1 MNRDAVAD
9 IFQRIGRAKAG
20 SREKEPGAGPS
31 AKTVKQHNETP
42 VLVHDPTSESAT
54 EAKEAGVYICT
65 ECGAA
70 MRPAMYMLGGIFAAD
85 DGTTV
90 QAGHAGQKH
99 IGNLYCCPMCGSL
112 KVKIDTA
119 GNKEERK

>member
-20 SREKEPGAGPS
+20 SMEKEPS
-31 AKTVKQHNETP
+31 TKTVKRHSETTA
-42 VLVHDPTSESAT
+42 LVHEPTLESAT
-54 EAKEAGVYICT
+54 EEKEAEVYSCT

-85 DGTTV
+85 DGTTI

-112 KVKIDTA
+112 KVKINTA
-119 GNKEERK
+119 GNKEE

>member
-42 VLVHDPTSESAT
+42 VLVHEPTSESAT

-70 MRPAMYMLGGIFAAD
+70 MRPDIGKQDLPLVLFHPHPPPQGGPKAPALI
-85 DGTTV
+85 
-90 QAGHAGQKH
+90 Q
-99 IGNLYCCPMCGSL
+99 
-112 KVKIDTA
+112 
-119 GNKEERK
+119 

>member
-1 MNRDAVAD
+1 MAR
-9 IFQRIGRAKAG
+9 
-20 SREKEPGAGPS
+20 
-31 AKTVKQHNETP
+31 
-42 VLVHDPTSESAT
+42 
-54 EAKEAGVYICT
+54 VYCCT

-112 KVKIDTA
+112 KVKINTA
-119 GNKEERK
+119 GNKEE

>member
-9 IFQRIGRAKAG
+9 IFQSIGPGNARSSLKVPGGGTSAQTGKQPN
-20 SREKEPGAGPS
+20 EKPA
-31 AKTVKQHNETP
+31 
-42 VLVHDPTSESAT
+42 LVHEPTSESAT
-54 EAKEAGVYICT
+54 EAKQARVYCCT

-112 KVKIDTA
+112 KVKINTA
-119 GNKEERK
+119 GNKEE

>member
-42 VLVHDPTSESAT
+42 ALVHEPTSESAT
-54 EAKEAGVYICT
+54 EAKQARVYCCT

-70 MRPAMYMLGGIFAAD
+70 MRPAMATFF
-85 DGTTV
+85 
-90 QAGHAGQKH
+90 
-99 IGNLYCCPMCGSL
+99 SS
-112 KVKIDTA
+112 
-119 GNKEERK
+119 R